1 MDKLSDVLSRFS
13 VSAGVFYSGA
23 LCGLVGLAEAGSD
36 EGHLHLLKRGRL
48 EVMDSG
54 GEATVLEEPSL
65 VFFPRPTAHRLMA
78 EEADQAEIVCASI
91 RYGTGSQNPLAHAL
105 PSRLVLPLGG
115 LGRLQATIEW
125 LFDEAFAENSGRQMM
140 MDRLTEVLLI
150 QLLRHVVDTGLMTH
164 GMLAGLAHPQLSHA
178 IRAMHANPA
187 KAWPLDEL
195 SALCAMS
202 RSKFAEEFKR
212 IVGNPPGDY
221 LIEWR
226 VSVAQGLLKKGKPVG
241 WIANEVGYENAS
253 ALARVFRKKT
263 GLSPREWLLRHGAIA
278 IGDD

>member
-1 MDKLSDVLSRFS
+1 M
-13 VSAGVFYSGA
+13 VSFG
-23 LCGLVGLAEAGSD
+23 EAGSD

-48 EVMDSG
+48 QVMDSPG
-54 GEATVLEEPSL
+54 QATVLAEPSL
-65 VFFPRPTAHRLMA
+65 VFFPRPSVHRLMVD
-78 EEADQAEIVCASI
+78 EADQAEIVCASI
-91 RYGTGSQNPLAHAL
+91 RYGTGPQNPLANAL
-105 PSRLVLPLGG
+105 PSLLVLPLDG
-115 LGRLQATIEW
+115 LGRLQATVEW
-125 LFDEAFAENSGRQMM
+125 LFEEAFAEHSGRQMM

-150 QLLRHVVDTGLMTH
+150 QILRYVVDSGMVAH

-178 IRAMHANPA
+178 IKAIHADPA

-195 SALCAMS
+195 ASLCAMS
-202 RSKFAEEFKR
+202 RSKFAEEFR
-212 IVGNPPGDY
+212 LTVGNSPGDY

-263 GLSPREWLLRHGAIA
+263 GRSPREWLLRREAIS
-278 IGDD
+278 IGD